1 MIVLQLALAGIWHL
15 VADYS
20 VLVVLAG
27 GLIALAVLSQFIP
40 VIGPFLGKFRVDLL
54 WAAALIIAMLLWGAH
69 IQHDT
74 NLQWQAKQVVLDK
87 AVMKI
92 VKQTTPRPNA
102 KHKAPHD
109 RWDNSRN

>member
-1 MIVLQLALAGIWHL
+1 MLALHLAFAGIGHL
-15 VADYS
+15 IAAYS
-20 VLVVLAG
+20 IMVVLAG
-27 GLIALAVLSQFIP
+27 ALIAAAVASDWIP
-40 VIGPFLGKFRVDLL
+40 VIGPYLTKFRADLF
-54 WAAALIIAMLLWGAH
+54 WAAAVIIACLFWGAH

-74 NLQWQAKQVVLDK
+74 NLAWEAKQVVLDK
-87 AVMKI
+87 AVTKI